1 MSLSSGAGGKR
12 AYEKSDEH
20 VAENEAMGMN
30 LEYFTE
36 HYGFTFFSVSKTD
49 ITVSFVGADGNV
61 IYQYT
66 RKTIKLNITTAIS
79 AKVQSHIG
87 WFHVALRQGL

>member
-1 MSLSSGAGGKR
+1 MCPPSSGAGGKR
-12 AYEKSDEH
+12 AYGKSEEH

-49 ITVSFVGADGNV
+49 ITVSFIGADGTV
-61 IYQYT
+61 MYQYI
-66 RKTIKLNITTAIS
+66 RNK
-79 AKVQSHIG
+79 Q
-87 WFHVALRQGL
+87 